1 MRLRSTWL
9 IPILRKLLQ
18 MDRPVPQRT
27 QEEVRAERDQN
38 YRWNFAVNLTDV
50 TSFWFGLSFIS
61 AATIVPLYISK
72 LTDSPIP
79 IGLAAVIARGGWF
92 LPQLFTANFVERLPR
107 KKPMI
112 VNVGFFAERL
122 PMWVIVLSAVIAA
135 WNPTLALIVFF
146 IGYAWHGFGAGVVA
160 TAWQD
165 LIARCFPVNRRG
177 RFLGIGFFLGALTGA
192 IAAGISVQVLGGY
205 TFPTNFL
212 ISFFVAAV
220 AINISWLA
228 LAQTREPVE
237 SVTAPR
243 QSTRQFWGELPRI
256 LRHDK
261 NYSHFLVARLLLAL
275 SGMGIGFVTV
285 AAISRW
291 AIADSTVGLYT
302 AAFLIGQTIGN
313 LILGFVAD
321 KVGHKL
327 PLEIAAIGT
336 ALAFLVAWFAQ
347 LPDLYFLVFILLGL
361 VEGATIVSG
370 MAIVM
375 EFSTP
380 EKRPTYAG
388 LSNTSVGVVSMIG
401 PMIGAVLAL
410 LGYNWLFFTSVVI
423 SILAFIAFRWWVK
436 EPRFSRPVQEPG
448 D

>member
-1 MRLRSTWL
+1 MHPSITSLKPL
-9 IPILRKLLQ
+9 LRKLLQ
-18 MDRPVPQRT
+18 MDLPVPQRT
-27 QEEVRAERDQN
+27 REEVRAERDQN

-50 TSFWFGLSFIS
+50 TTFWFGLSFIS

-92 LPQLFTANFVERLPR
+92 LPQIFTSNFVERLPR

-112 VNVGFFAERL
+112 VNAGFFLERL

-135 WNPTLALIVFF
+135 WNPTLALIIFF
-146 IGYAWHGFGAGVVA
+146 IGYAWHGFGAGVAA

-192 IAAGISVQVLGGY
+192 IAAVISAQVLGGY

-212 ISFFVAAV
+212 IAFFVAAL
-220 AINISWLA
+220 AINISWVA

-237 SVTAPR
+237 PIAAPR
-243 QSTRQFWGELPRI
+243 QSTRQFWNDLPRI
-256 LRHDK
+256 LRRDE
-261 NYSHFLVARLLLAL
+261 NYSHFLVARLLLAF

-313 LILGFVAD
+313 LILGLVAD
-321 KVGHKL
+321 KIGHKL

-336 ALAFLVAWFAQ
+336 ALAFSVAWMAQ
-347 LPDLYFLVFILLGL
+347 LPELYFLVFILLGM

-370 MAIVM
+370 MSIVM
-375 EFSTP
+375 EFSAP

-388 LSNTSVGVVSMIG
+388 LTNTSIGVISMIG
-401 PMIGAVLAL
+401 PMIGAILAL
-410 LGYNWLFFTSVVI
+410 LGYNWLFFASAVI
-423 SILAFIAFRWWVK
+423 SILSFITFHWWVK
-436 EPRFSRPVQEPG
+436 EPRFSRSSPEQ
-448 D
+448 DD